1 LIGLGVDLVDLDRFA
16 TVLERRANFISRVYT
31 PGERDYCEQAKGAV
45 KRVERYA
52 VRFAAKEAVMK
63 ALGVGLGDIDFH
75 DVEVVRQEKGA
86 PTLAVRGRAEM
97 VATEQ
102 GVTKWLL
109 SLSHTESTAMAVVIA
124 LSRAGPDR

>member
-1 LIGLGVDLVDLDRFA
+1 MIGLGVDLVDLDRFA

-63 ALGVGLGDIDFH
+63 ALGVGLGAFAFH
-75 DVEVVRQEKGA
+75 DVEIE
-86 PTLAVRGRAEM
+86 RAESGDPTITLRRKAAAIAAERGAASWH
-97 VATEQ
+97 VA
-102 GVTKWLL
+102 
-109 SLSHTESTAMAVVIA
+109 LSHSDAVAIAVVA
-124 LSRAGPDR
+124 VE